1 MQLTL
6 AAVRTNLN
14 EALSDFLYVS
24 EPRAEQSSE
33 RNAKATSTKE
43 KNMHEQIHY
52 SRRPSTAING
62 HDTTVT
68 HQEVATSPASA
79 IACLRWLC
87 SVFECSQCAKAHSLL
102 ELLQLQLLLLRLF
115 SSACRSAANIINV
128 YANLFPL
135 GERREWWARVIK
147 ADRSASLAGARRLE
161 FVSAACCSLAC
172 LSLSGSSLGQL
183 LIMSHLANVI
193 YHRFKAPL

>member
-6 AAVRTNLN
+6 AAVRANLN
-14 EALSDFLYVS
+14 ETLSDFLYVS
-24 EPRAEQSSE
+24 EPRAEQNSE

-79 IACLRWLC
+79 ESPASAIACLRWLC

-102 ELLQLQLLLLRLF
+102 ELLQLQLFLLRLF

-128 YANLFPL
+128 YANLYPL
-135 GERREWWARVIK
+135 GGRRE
-147 ADRSASLAGARRLE
+147 G
-161 FVSAACCSLAC
+161 
-172 LSLSGSSLGQL
+172 
-183 LIMSHLANVI
+183 
-193 YHRFKAPL
+193 